1 MPTLELLIDASG
13 MQRGA
18 TEAESALRRVKTA
31 VEAVSSAST
40 GGSGIYGG
48 GSRVGSSGATSFS
61 FGGGG
66 AGGAGSAFQVGG
78 GSVQIAQG
86 IAQTTQALQGLNTQ
100 AAAFAAARTALELG
114 NTIRDFQAFRS
125 SVGGV
130 TTVFGTL
137 GAVLRANPIGAIATA
152 IGLAAT
158 AMSFFG
164 SRTKDTTSEVQKQVS
179 ELSKLRAALPG
190 TEARVGLGAADPRTT
205 SGGTIDTILALRERS
220 RAESNISIDEA
231 ARLFGITPERLR
243 LGLEDTG
250 IAPSVNQPLPVTR
263 TPAVDGRGNP
273 LGFDRVT
280 GGGFQSGI
288 STSAAAQF
296 GERLLTDRSQ
306 QERFRADGAAMDNMG
321 ASLRAAEMEADF
333 QARNRAEDES
343 RKAQQEAAERVAE
356 SMERAAQFGE
366 QIGASVGDAAA
377 QMLFAGRS
385 FRDVIS
391 NLVRQFATQGLQNAG
406 AGLFRAAVQGITGR
420 QAIDDAGPPGGI
432 GPPIPTQ

>member
-406 AGLFRAAVQGITGR
+406 AGLFRAAVQGITAT
-420 QAIDDAGPPGGI
+420 QAQGNQPVPGATPRPGG
-432 GPPIPTQ
+432 